1 MDKCKRCGEYKD
13 VDHDPDD
20 GRCAREWKTSYKKAR
35 IREDI
40 KDIKY
45 WIDDDKYEIKN
56 LLEQIKEVQIKIKG
70 REKEIKILQTQLKRK
85 RL

>member
-1 MDKCKRCGEYKD
+1 MDKCKRCNFYRD
-13 VDHDPDD
+13 VDHDPDT
-20 GRCAREWKTSYKKAR
+20 GACAREWTISYKKAR

-56 LLEQIKEVQIKIKG
+56 LLEQIKEVQTKIKG